1 MRILFS
7 FLHPSFLPVNNK
19 YKRKGFTTLQHLNRL
34 PIQVCC
40 NLNRIA
46 MLSQSNN
53 ITIIS

>member
-7 FLHPSFLPVNNK
+7 FLHSSFLLVNYK
-19 YKRKGFTTLQHLNRL
+19 YKRKGFTTQQHLNRL
-34 PIQVCC
+34 PIQVHY
-40 NLNRIA
+40 NTNRIA